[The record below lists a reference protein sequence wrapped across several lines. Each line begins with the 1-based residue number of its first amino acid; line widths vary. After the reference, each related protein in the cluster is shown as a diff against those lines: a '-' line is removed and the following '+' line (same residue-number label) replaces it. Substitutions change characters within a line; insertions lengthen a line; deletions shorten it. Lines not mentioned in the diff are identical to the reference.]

1 MKKERRNY
9 KAPVS
14 RQIILNEESDLM
26 GMSQPTD
33 STFEQT
39 EQEQGKSIIWG
50 DNDDT
55 PWE

>member
-14 RQIILNEESDLM
+14 RRIILNEESDLM

-39 EQEQGKSIIWG
+39 EQEQGKSIWDENL
-50 DNDDT
+50 DN
-55 PWE
+55 WE

>member
-39 EQEQGKSIIWG
+39 EQGQGKSIWDENNEI
-50 DNDDT
+50 

>member
-14 RQIILNEESDLM
+14 RRIILNEESDLM

-33 STFEQT
+33 STFEKT
-39 EQEQGKSIIWG
+39 EQEQGKSIWD
-50 DNDDT
+50 DNLDN
-55 PWE
+55 WE